1 MYRSIVDLAESSG
14 ITCDLTYKDI
24 HRSVCGFFSNLT
36 FNVEKAFS
44 CPTHGTSPKWM
55 VADGKALGPLK
66 RRVNHL
72 QELDIHPEDKTVLEQ
87 STLFKDRIFLAS
99 KKERKAVLS
108 LLTGDTTM
116 TQFVANDV
124 LKSENSLLV
133 VNVVIDIQERFPLK
147 MPDPY
152 IDLLGNIAKN
162 SSARSLLQVKE
173 LTILETLSNYCRE
186 ELDIRILENR
196 DKMSSLIKS
205 LPALWPLLDEICN
218 LESRKY
224 LPRPVSKLILGLL
237 KVRQKTFEN
246 TVRRSNSDVYRWE
259 KSSLEHPTMCYP
271 NLPIWR
277 YPSKYKVSQQPDA
290 DLCDK
295 SFSYHGDFSA
305 GIFSVGCG
313 CPANITLGFELML
326 LKESPRNLFR
336 FFLTRDVDLAELDG
350 ILVDFACLFEPYVMN
365 REAKMLEDKVIL
377 VDGAHWAGQKKLK
390 KSDRAGKGGHLG

>member
-1 MYRSIVDLAESSG
+1 MLILKIIKKTTASKSHPNLGLGRFCCYTLLLSYLHKWRTSGIAMYAMYRSIVDLAESSG

-152 IDLLGNIAKN
+152 I
-162 SSARSLLQVKE
+162 S
-173 LTILETLSNYCRE
+173 
-186 ELDIRILENR
+186 
-196 DKMSSLIKS
+196 
-205 LPALWPLLDEICN
+205 W
-218 LESRKY
+218 
-224 LPRPVSKLILGLL
+224 
-237 KVRQKTFEN
+237 
-246 TVRRSNSDVYRWE
+246 
-259 KSSLEHPTMCYP
+259 
-271 NLPIWR
+271 
-277 YPSKYKVSQQPDA
+277 
-290 DLCDK
+290 
-295 SFSYHGDFSA
+295 
-305 GIFSVGCG
+305 
-313 CPANITLGFELML
+313 
-326 LKESPRNLFR
+326 
-336 FFLTRDVDLAELDG
+336 
-350 ILVDFACLFEPYVMN
+350 
-365 REAKMLEDKVIL
+365 
-377 VDGAHWAGQKKLK
+377 
-390 KSDRAGKGGHLG
+390 